1 MYRTIIKF
9 TMGETNMYTYN
20 AMQRVVL
27 DREQRKEGVNPH
39 QWAKLMY
46 APHVPQN
53 SGIVWSKCIDHG

>member
-1 MYRTIIKF
+1 
-9 TMGETNMYTYN
+9 MGETNMYTYN